1 MRRVSIG
8 RVPARWSLIRVTDD
22 ESLEDAFR
30 RIIRAGVEIP
40 SARRGTT
47 RFVGPHEA
55 ERNHGVVTRYVPMT
69 VTCDLFRGREGNVVS
84 RFECRLRPFVAEEH
98 LVESGP
104 TKHAGLSVRNSS

>member
-84 RFECRLRPFVAEEH
+84 RFECRLRPFVAAAQR
-98 LVESGP
+98 V
-104 TKHAGLSVRNSS
+104 